1 MRPSLF
7 LFFLFYLLIY
17 LFLYFLFFEIKY
29 GKCCFDDFGQ
39 GRSSKRDRSVQTTVV
54 YTVVSRKGG
63 CVGF

>member
-1 MRPSLF
+1 MANA
-7 LFFLFYLLIY
+7 ITA
-17 LFLYFLFFEIKY
+17 
-29 GKCCFDDFGQ
+29 CFDVGQ